1 MSEFIAFLGIFIGVL
16 IRTLLPAMRKSLEA
30 SPEESF
36 EWDHKYTATAIIAVF
51 TALLVAVKAFSLFT
65 VPEGSCFVIFIEA
78 LGFGAGL
85 NSLINEASQWLGTP
99 GLFTRKNM
107 KEEKI

>member
-16 IRTLLPAMRKSLEA
+16 IRTLLPAIRKAFEA
-30 SPEESF
+30 SPEEPF

-51 TALLVAVKAFSLFT
+51 TALLVSAKAFSLFT
-65 VPEGSCFVIFIEA
+65 LPEGSDFFIFIEA
-78 LGFGAGL
+78 LSFGAGL

-99 GLFTRKNM
+99 GFSR
-107 KEEKI
+107 EKT